1 MQQVLEKL
9 EQELKNVKRAMR
21 LGKSALEEGLEVQQE
36 AEELRASFSAFSEGL
51 GGALKALREHYA
63 SLKEDDLELEKS
75 LTKLKHAQAKIA
87 ASLSAL
93 EKPDSTQEVLEVL
106 EGLQNSVTDLES
118 VLGAIASKPSQPTP
132 QNFST
137 PKGAKKYCPQSKE
150 ELKKLV
156 ADESVHLGDID
167 ISKITDLSYVF
178 SHSTGVGVPPAF
190 TRKNFEGLETWDTSH
205 VTDMRNMFN
214 NAIHFDHDISSWN
227 VSRVECMSGM
237 FSHCICFNQP
247 LNNWSVSS
255 VVEMWCM
262 FFCCENFNQPLNNWD
277 VSSVEKMGGM
287 FAKCKNFNQSLN
299 NWNIS
304 SAKSID
310 GMFNGCSSFNQ
321 SLNNW
326 DVSSVTDMGRMFN
339 GCTSLTTLP
348 HWYRA

>member
-93 EKPDSTQEVLEVL
+93 EKPNSAQEVLEVL
-106 EGLQNSVTDLES
+106 EGLQNSVTDLEG

-137 PKGAKKYCPQSKE
+137 PKGAKKYVPQSKE

-167 ISKITDLSYVF
+167 ISKITDLSWVF
-178 SHSTGVGVPPAF
+178 SCAKSHGNKAPAF
-190 TRKNFEGLETWDTSH
+190 MRKNFEGLENWDVSH
-205 VTDMRNMFN
+205 ATNMQGMFYRAILFN
-214 NAIHFDHDISSWN
+214 HDISSWN
-227 VSRVECMSGM
+227 VSRVETMEFM
-237 FSHCICFNQP
+237 FAKCGIFNQP
-247 LNNWSVSS
+247 LNSWNVSR
-255 VVEMWCM
+255 VAIMANM
-262 FFCCENFNQPLNNWD
+262 FCDCEDFNQPLDNWNVSRVRSMNWMFERCRNFNQD
-277 VSSVEKMGGM
+277 LGNWNVSSVQGDLYGVFED
-287 FAKCKNFNQSLN
+287 CWSLN
-299 NWNIS
+299 HHPRWY
-304 SAKSID
+304 KGD
-310 GMFNGCSSFNQ
+310 
-321 SLNNW
+321 
-326 DVSSVTDMGRMFN
+326 
-339 GCTSLTTLP
+339 LP
-348 HWYRA
+348 NECL